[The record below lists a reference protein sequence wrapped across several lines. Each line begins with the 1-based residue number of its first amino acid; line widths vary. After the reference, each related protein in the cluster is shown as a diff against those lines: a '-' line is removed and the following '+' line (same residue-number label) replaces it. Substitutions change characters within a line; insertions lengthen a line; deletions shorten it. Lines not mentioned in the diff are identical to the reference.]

1 MDAQA
6 LRDTL
11 STIAVRDVPD
21 TTDLWPGISRRLTG
35 AAHPGRPR
43 IGVPRRWAARGAF
56 VALVFVAL
64 FVAQSLLPGQLT
76 TAQAT
81 DLARNDPQVQAILRG
96 DIAIVTVTSVV
107 GDVATV
113 VVKDSHGTTVTVAVD
128 LRHRIVTSVYS
139 GPQLSAALTQVAL
152 DVVHADPRTSA
163 LLARGATIG
172 RISPIEV
179 TYQATDPT
187 TGQPSQGTQT
197 WAQVP
202 LQLDGGAWSV
212 YLDLPQA
219 RVDQLI
225 DPNGN
230 QVPPP

>member
-1 MDAQA
+1 MTDLLTIEGVLAGA
-6 LRDTL
+6 MLLTAFFSVGRKRLPTFVRHYVTASACL
-11 STIAVRDVPD
+11 AGIIAVNAVR
-21 TTDLWPGISRRLTG
+21 T
-35 AAHPGRPR
+35 AHPLEY
-43 IGVPRRWAARGAF
+43 AGA
-56 VALVFVAL
+56 
-64 FVAQSLLPGQLT
+64 
-76 TAQAT
+76 
-81 DLARNDPQVQAILRG
+81 I
-96 DIAIVTVTSVV
+96 
-107 GDVATV
+107 ATV